1 MRARNIGGL
10 QQVKAAAAAA
20 SFNNDNLCGKKKN
33 FRVKGSNWKT
43 VSLKIYVYEVKN

>member
-10 QQVKAAAAAA
+10 QQVMAAAAA
-20 SFNNDNLCGKKKN
+20 FNNDNLCGKKKLPCQ
-33 FRVKGSNWKT
+33 RIKLENWKT